1 MDTVWQRFNF
11 LSHHK
16 CKLLEEGESKLAESL
31 GILNTTW
38 ENLRNL
44 HMISPHFVL
53 LIRGN
58 FLLHLLCS
66 GHCELNVK
74 HFNCPVSKPSFR
86 RFLHF
91 SGLGGCVK
99 LWGAQAVDL
108 MSGFNTSYCKI
119 ADTGRFIFTTS
130 LWSPLTRQVTLKTK
144 SNPTPELQSHLHGA
158 SSLSSELG
166 GCWALDRAGCLA
178 PARALGCKKSQTRR
192 QQQHPPLPPNS
203 GPVKRLWINICHS
216 GIFSEKKKKKK
227 SSNNSNNK
235 NTLICVYIG
244 RSFFFFF

>member
-1 MDTVWQRFNF
+1 MDAVWQRFN
-11 LSHHK
+11 LPSHHEFR
-16 CKLLEEGESKLAESL
+16 LLEEGESELAESL

-44 HMISPHFVL
+44 PMISPLFVL

-66 GHCELNVK
+66 GHCELDVK
-74 HFNCPVSKPSFR
+74 HFNCPVSKLSIR

-108 MSGFNTSYCKI
+108 MSGFNTSYCKM

-130 LWSPLTRQVTLKTK
+130 LWSPSMRQITLKTK

-192 QQQHPPLPPNS
+192 QQQHPPPPPNA
-203 GPVKRLWINICHS
+203 GPFLLLRGFGSTSAIQGFSQKKR
-216 GIFSEKKKKKK
+216 KKRRAATTATIK
-227 SSNNSNNK
+227 
-235 NTLICVYIG
+235 TPLYVYI
-244 RSFFFFF
+244 